1 MNGND
6 RRNTTTPAAAAA
18 RRARSRS
25 ARNTE
30 RIEKKTSARVRP
42 ARRRFDQAEPNFG
55 PLLGYLG
62 YQIRQAQA
70 AIFRDLTAATTD
82 LDLTPGEFGLLA
94 MIDANPGI
102 SQIDLAAIHKLD
114 KSTLSL
120 AVTRLAKRGLIR
132 RARSPDD
139 DRANRLFLRK
149 MGVGLLRGMRERI
162 EVQERTM
169 DAALRP
175 GERELLLDALQRI
188 SHAFER

>member
-1 MNGND
+1 MNGGD
-6 RRNTTTPAAAAA
+6 RQNTPTPAAA
-18 RRARSRS
+18 RKARSPS

-30 RIEKKTSARVRP
+30 RAGKKTSASGRG
-42 ARRRFDQAEPNFG
+42 ARRRFGQIGANFG
-55 PLLGYLG
+55 LLPGYLG

-70 AIFRDLTAATTD
+70 AIFRDLTAATAD

-139 DRANRLFLRK
+139 DRANCLFLRK
-149 MGVGLLRGMRERI
+149 TGANLLRGMRERI

-169 DAALRP
+169 DGVLRP
-175 GERELLLDALQRI
+175 GERELMLDALQRI

>member
-1 MNGND
+1 MNRDN
-6 RRNTTTPAAAAA
+6 RRKPTTPAAATA
-18 RRARSRS
+18 RKARSRP
-25 ARNTE
+25 ARVTKRAE
-30 RIEKKTSARVRP
+30 EKTSAGGRG
-42 ARRRFDQAEPNFG
+42 ARRRFRGAGPNFG
-55 PLLGYLG
+55 LLLGYLG

-70 AIFRDLTAATTD
+70 AIFRDLTAATAD

-139 DRANRLFLRK
+139 DRANSLFLRK
-149 MGVGLLRGMRERI
+149 AGVGLLRGMRERI

-169 DAALRP
+169 EAVLRP
-175 GERELLLDALQRI
+175 GERELMLDALQRI